1 MNNKEYLDK
10 CATIANVLNKIMNGQ
25 PVPLAE
31 RMNACGNAIEIFCG
45 DQPNSQDGKR
55 NIV

>member
-25 PVPLAE
+25 PVSLAE
-31 RMNACGNAIEIFCG
+31 RMKACGNAIEIFCG
-45 DQPNSQDGKR
+45 DQPNSQDSKR
-55 NIV
+55 NIH